1 MFVSVQNPQY
11 VFRGRPS
18 YGLQDAEGYSN
29 GSHIFCKFE
38 KGLSPH
44 TDDLVEDDGRNRG
57 RIDQDKLVDLR
68 KEHYMYPIFSDGDL
82 STPQGMRIPIQDIS
96 IVNNHPIN
104 FQRRLLQKSHP
115 QAGSVLAKI
124 HAILNIIAWVLLA
137 SAGVMV
143 ARYFDS
149 IWPEYERRVV
159 TDGTGTVT
167 GEQIRRRRRFSYFT
181 IVPPIMITVAILTWI
196 AFFCIL
202 FELNWRWTQGTHH
215 LWHSI
220 LGVIVLVCAFLAPI
234 VGVLR
239 PIPRTK
245 AYCVWYW
252 IHWLIISLAHCL
264 AIPVI
269 FLGMDNHRLDLWTWC
284 SWLLFGWCIF
294 HFIIQLIFEIHACCY
309 ARQEYEPVEGD
320 HYPQKISGQRVRHER
335 VPGESW
341 KPALLSIYLLV
352 TLIVVIIL
360 ILAVIFYQGY

>member
-1 MFVSVQNPQY
+1 
-11 VFRGRPS
+11 
-18 YGLQDAEGYSN
+18 
-29 GSHIFCKFE
+29 
-38 KGLSPH
+38 SPH

-181 IVPPIMITVAILTWI
+181 VINYNH
-196 AFFCIL
+196 FFC
-202 FELNWRWTQGTHH
+202 
-215 LWHSI
+215 S
-220 LGVIVLVCAFLAPI
+220 
-234 VGVLR
+234 
-239 PIPRTK
+239 
-245 AYCVWYW
+245 
-252 IHWLIISLAHCL
+252 
-264 AIPVI
+264 
-269 FLGMDNHRLDLWTWC
+269 
-284 SWLLFGWCIF
+284 
-294 HFIIQLIFEIHACCY
+294 
-309 ARQEYEPVEGD
+309 
-320 HYPQKISGQRVRHER
+320 
-335 VPGESW
+335 
-341 KPALLSIYLLV
+341 
-352 TLIVVIIL
+352 
-360 ILAVIFYQGY
+360 